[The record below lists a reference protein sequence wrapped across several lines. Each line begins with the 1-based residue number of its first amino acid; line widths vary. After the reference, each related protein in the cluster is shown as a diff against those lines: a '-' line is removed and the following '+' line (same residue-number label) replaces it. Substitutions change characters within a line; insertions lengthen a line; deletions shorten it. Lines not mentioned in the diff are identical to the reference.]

1 MKKIYELQR
10 VLFNIDKSEGEYY
23 SEFLSTTSFNAGIIK
38 LLMGQTDNQSS
49 HPVDEIYYV
58 IEGKGLIS
66 INGTDHEIRKGTIIF
81 VSANSDH
88 RFHSNREDLIVLY
101 ILATG

>member
-23 SEFLSTTSFNAGIIK
+23 SEFLTTTSFNAGIIK
-38 LLMGQTDNQSS
+38 LRMGQIDNQSS

-66 INGTDHEIRKGTIIF
+66 ISGTDHEIRKGAIF
-81 VSANSDH
+81 FVPADSDH
-88 RFHSNREDLIVLY
+88 RFHGNRGDLIILY
-101 ILATG
+101 ILARD